1 MRHRCCHML
10 LHLPLPLPLHCALA
24 ALASLAA
31 LAALAALA
39 TVDLGGMGYAA
50 SAEGSS
56 RSFTGVSIAIHCTDV
71 RRSWPSRKP
80 STIKHNYII

>member
-10 LHLPLPLPLHCALA
+10 LHLPLPLPLHCALAALA

-56 RSFTGVSIAIHCTDV
+56 RSFTGVSIARHCTDV

-80 STIKHNYII
+80 STII